1 MADKKKP
8 KTRQKKIRKK
18 NNLHR
23 LCVEMNRL
31 VIDANDKEYV
41 RRFKTVIDTSAE
53 EITKSSLDMV
63 LSRPGETDSNAFPES
78 LQPYIKHYIFMV
90 KRNGR

>member
-1 MADKKKP
+1 MADKSKLKNRLKKL
-8 KTRQKKIRKK
+8 RKK

-41 RRFKTVIDTSAE
+41 RRFKTLIDTSAE
-53 EITKSSLDMV
+53 EITKSSLDQILNRPNEV
-63 LSRPGETDSNAFPES
+63 DISALSES

>member
-1 MADKKKP
+1 MADKSKLKSRLKKL
-8 KTRQKKIRKK
+8 RKK

-41 RRFKTVIDTSAE
+41 RRFKTLIDTSAE
-53 EITKSSLDMV
+53 EITKSSLDQV
-63 LSRPGETDSNAFPES
+63 LNRPNEVDVGALPES